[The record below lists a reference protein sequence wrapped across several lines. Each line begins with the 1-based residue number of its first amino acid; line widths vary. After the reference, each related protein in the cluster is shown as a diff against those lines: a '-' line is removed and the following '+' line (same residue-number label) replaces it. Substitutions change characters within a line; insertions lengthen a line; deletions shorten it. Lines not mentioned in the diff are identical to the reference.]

1 MKNLNK
7 WLLAFAC
14 AVLCC
19 TVTACGD
26 DDDNNSNGNTTI
38 TPTKPTSKQFQ
49 YLLYTSTDM
58 IAAADVEVSYTDL
71 ATGQEVKRVLT
82 ADDNS
87 FNQKTDFWG
96 NLWASSSSHAV
107 YPYNFEKTFRF
118 ATPPCA
124 VGNGTAYKI
133 TATIKANKAKM
144 ENFSKN
150 NEKFYYFSLNLS
162 AYLDNSPATN
172 STMITSHTTFT
183 QLDKLEE
190 YLQED
195 IYNKPETLSE
205 TATW

>member
-58 IAAADVEVSYTDL
+58 IAAADVEVTYTDL
-71 ATGQEVKRVLT
+71 ATGKDVTRVLT
-82 ADDNS
+82 AADNS
-87 FNQKTDFWG
+87 FNQTTDYWGKFWTK
-96 NLWASSSSHAV
+96 NTPPLF
-107 YPYNFEKTFRF
+107 NFAKTFRF
-118 ATPPCA
+118 ASPVFTVA
-124 VGNGTAYKI
+124 NGTAYKM
-133 TATIKANKAKM
+133 TMTVKENKAKV
-144 ENFSKN
+144 EAYKN
-150 NEKFYYFSLNLS
+150 SNTEFYKTSFLS

-172 STMITSHTTFT
+172 DMALGLIVI
-183 QLDKLEE
+183 DKMENLEP
-190 YLQED
+190 YLQKN
-195 IYNKPETLSE
+195 IYGKTKTFSG
-205 TATW
+205 TASW